1 MNTDVALNYKAKL
14 IEIENKI
21 KEIKSIG
28 FDVSQLNEKL
38 DNIKLINSNN
48 VKVSKKNSF
57 DGFLTSDYTNA
68 INNLNKLQAKLDEYN
83 IYIKINY
90 YTKYLV
96 ELDLTKENISE
107 IINEI
112 KLLLR
117 GIRNSSMMDYEDEKH
132 LVEPFYKMIFKVIY
146 TEIYFYRKSDLL
158 EYCKQD
164 SIDSSF
170 IANIVEEY
178 LEEINLL
185 NYKDIKLN
193 YYDIKKNGNL
203 SDILDLE
210 FIKSIVFRDEKEKLE
225 EDLKIK
231 YSEIISE
238 INKSNGYIKSVL
250 KQRNSI
256 EKSIEESQLQLH
268 YYSSIRKLIKSIVSF
283 AITLSI
289 PVGVFFGS
297 FHLCK
302 NVTSIYSY
310 QTKTS
315 TYSTLNDDI
324 IISNKKETYENE
336 YSPENIAYLIRYEV
350 LSDQEARKQ
359 TRNSEFSNY
368 DELAAKYKL
377 RKSFRYDLSFLG
389 YDDIDKYI
397 EYVKSSSELPEPK
410 AGIVDVSSENDN
422 YNNLV
427 DYYEIVY
434 KLVDLESKNYEGY
447 GVFVSISLALGYS
460 LLSAIVLCMVTPLA
474 SNVNQFSSK
483 INECIYNKGR
493 LKYRKREL
501 ICNTKLLLDAIGNND
516 ALRKEFNIEMAKH
529 IDLFIELGLVLPKE
543 VISKE
548 EKTKILSKRNF
559 KK

>member
-1 MNTDVALNYKAKL
+1 
-14 IEIENKI
+14 
-21 KEIKSIG
+21 
-28 FDVSQLNEKL
+28 
-38 DNIKLINSNN
+38 
-48 VKVSKKNSF
+48 
-57 DGFLTSDYTNA
+57 
-68 INNLNKLQAKLDEYN
+68 
-83 IYIKINY
+83 
-90 YTKYLV
+90 
-96 ELDLTKENISE
+96 
-107 IINEI
+107 
-112 KLLLR
+112 
-117 GIRNSSMMDYEDEKH
+117 
-132 LVEPFYKMIFKVIY
+132 MIFKVIY
-146 TEIYFYRKSDLL
+146 KEIYFYRKSDLL

-178 LEEINLL
+178 LEEINLF

-193 YYDIKKNGNL
+193 YYNIKKNGNL

-238 INKSNGYIKSVL
+238 INKSNGYIESVL

-256 EKSIEESQLQLH
+256 EKSIEESQLH
-268 YYSSIRKLIKSIVSF
+268 YYSLIRKLIKSIVSF

-289 PVGVFFGS
+289 PIGVFFG
-297 FHLCK
+297 FFYYLK
-302 NVTSIYSY
+302 NNTSIYSY

-324 IISNKKETYENE
+324 ITSNQKETYGNE

-350 LSDQEARKQ
+350 LSEKEVRKQ
-359 TRNSEFSNY
+359 KRYSEFSNY
-368 DELAAKYKL
+368 DELEAKYKL

-389 YDDIDKYI
+389 YDDIEKYI
-397 EYVKSSSELPEPK
+397 EYVKSSSELPEPEVD
-410 AGIVDVSSENDN
+410 IVDVSSENDN
-422 YNNLV
+422 YTNLV

-434 KLVDLESKNYEGY
+434 KLLDLESKNYEGY
-447 GVFVSISLALGYS
+447 NKDGSIYLALIFTIMS
-460 LLSAIVLCMVTPLA
+460 SPIIELVPVLKDTHKDHHDD
-474 SNVNQFSSK
+474 NHDNNQFNSK
-483 INECIYNKGR
+483 INKCIYNKGR

-501 ICNTKLLLDAIGNND
+501 ICNTKVLLDAIGNND
-516 ALRKEFNIEMAKH
+516 ALRKKFNIEMAKH

>member
-1 MNTDVALNYKAKL
+1 M
-14 IEIENKI
+14 
-21 KEIKSIG
+21 
-28 FDVSQLNEKL
+28 
-38 DNIKLINSNN
+38 
-48 VKVSKKNSF
+48 
-57 DGFLTSDYTNA
+57 
-68 INNLNKLQAKLDEYN
+68 
-83 IYIKINY
+83 
-90 YTKYLV
+90 
-96 ELDLTKENISE
+96 
-107 IINEI
+107 
-112 KLLLR
+112 
-117 GIRNSSMMDYEDEKH
+117 
-132 LVEPFYKMIFKVIY
+132 
-146 TEIYFYRKSDLL
+146 
-158 EYCKQD
+158 
-164 SIDSSF
+164 
-170 IANIVEEY
+170 
-178 LEEINLL
+178 
-185 NYKDIKLN
+185 
-193 YYDIKKNGNL
+193 
-203 SDILDLE
+203 
-210 FIKSIVFRDEKEKLE
+210 
-225 EDLKIK
+225 
-231 YSEIISE
+231 
-238 INKSNGYIKSVL
+238 
-250 KQRNSI
+250 
-256 EKSIEESQLQLH
+256 
-268 YYSSIRKLIKSIVSF
+268 
-283 AITLSI
+283 
-289 PVGVFFGS
+289 FFGS

-324 IISNKKETYENE
+324 IISNKQETYENE

-397 EYVKSSSELPEPK
+397 DYVKSSSELPKPK

-447 GVFVSISLALGYS
+447 GVFVSISLALCYS
-460 LLSAIVLCMVTPLA
+460 LLSAMVLFMVTPLA
-474 SNVNQFSSK
+474 SNVNQFNSK

-493 LKYRKREL
+493 LKYSKREL

-548 EKTKILSKRNF
+548 EKAKILSKRN
-559 KK
+559 

>member
-1 MNTDVALNYKAKL
+1 MNTDVALNYKALL

-28 FDVSQLNEKL
+28 FDISKLEEEL
-38 DNIKLINSNN
+38 DNIKLNNSNN

-57 DGFLTSDYTNA
+57 DGFLASDYINA
-68 INNLNKLQAKLDEYN
+68 INNLNKIQTKLDEYN
-83 IYIKINY
+83 IYIKIYY
-90 YTKYLV
+90 YTKYLA
-96 ELDLTKENISE
+96 ELDLTKENINE

-146 TEIYFYRKSDLL
+146 KEIYFYRKSDLL

-170 IANIVEEY
+170 IANIALEY
-178 LEEINLL
+178 LKEINLL

-193 YYDIKKNGNL
+193 YYNIKKNGNL

-231 YSEIISE
+231 YSEIVSE
-238 INKSNGYIKSVL
+238 INKSNGYIESVL
-250 KQRNSI
+250 RHRNSI
-256 EKSIEESQLQLH
+256 EKNIGVSQPH
-268 YYSSIRKLIKSIVSF
+268 YYNLIRKLIKSIVSF

-289 PVGVFFGS
+289 PVGAFFGF

-302 NVTSIYSY
+302 NDTSIYSY

-315 TYSTLNDDI
+315 TYSTLSDDI

-336 YSPENIAYLIRYEV
+336 YSPENIAYVIKYEV

-397 EYVKSSSELPEPK
+397 EYVNSNSELPEPEVD
-410 AGIVDVSSENDN
+410 IVDVSSENNN

-447 GVFVSISLALGYS
+447 GMFVSISLALVYS
-460 LLSAIVLCMVTPLA
+460 LLSVMVLCMVTPLA
-474 SNVNQFSSK
+474 SNVNQFNSK

-493 LKYRKREL
+493 LKYSKREL
-501 ICNTKLLLDAIGNND
+501 ICNTKLLLDAIGKND

-529 IDLFIELGLVLPKE
+529 VDLFIELGLVLPKE

-548 EKTKILSKRNF
+548 EKAKILSKRN
-559 KK
+559 

>member
-1 MNTDVALNYKAKL
+1 MNTDVALNYKALL

-38 DNIKLINSNN
+38 DSIKLNNSNN
-48 VKVSKKNSF
+48 VKISKKQSF

-83 IYIKINY
+83 IYIKIYY

-146 TEIYFYRKSDLL
+146 KEIYFYRKSDLL

-193 YYDIKKNGNL
+193 YYNIKKNSNL

-238 INKSNGYIKSVL
+238 INKSNGYIKSAL

-256 EKSIEESQLQLH
+256 EKSIEESQPH
-268 YYSSIRKLIKSIVSF
+268 YYSLIRKLIKSIVSF

-368 DELAAKYKL
+368 DELSAKYKL

-483 INECIYNKGR
+483 INECINEFIYNKGR
-493 LKYRKREL
+493 LKYSKREL

-516 ALRKEFNIEMAKH
+516 ALREEFNIEMAKH

-548 EKTKILSKRNF
+548 EKAKILSKRN
-559 KK
+559 